1 MVLRGAALLEAT
13 LTSVSLIGA
22 NLIEAN
28 LVGADLIHASEST
41 GTTKETVAR
50 RLLRSREGDIQ
61 HEIPVNPKTDRV
73 TFEDAAKDL
82 LNDYEANKRRS
93 LDSVKRRVRLHL
105 GPFCNGRRLSSI
117 GAADA
122 RAYVA
127 KRQQDVIVTA
137 RAMARNVGRSRTR
150 KSTTNSRR

>member
-1 MVLRGAALLEAT
+1 LEAT

-61 HEIPVNPKTDRV
+61 HEIPVNPKIDRV

-105 GPFCNGRRLSSI
+105 GPFCSSRRPPQCVTPPRRPQHWWTPSPRPRPATTTHGRRSPPLSP
-117 GAADA
+117 
-122 RAYVA
+122 
-127 KRQQDVIVTA
+127 KRKA
-137 RAMARNVGRSRTR
+137 
-150 KSTTNSRR
+150 